1 MSRTRKG
8 ATPVPAFIAALPP
21 ERRSEFERVRDVLC
35 RAMPVGYEED
45 VVKGMLVYQVPL
57 SKYPDTYNGH
67 ASWYVALASEKSY
80 MSLHL
85 MSIYASPL
93 LLKQLTDGFRA
104 AGKTLNMGKAC
115 VRFQN
120 AEDLAL
126 DVIADIVARITPERW
141 IEIARAAQRR

>member
-1 MSRTRKG
+1 MLST
-8 ATPVPAFIAALPP
+8 AAFT
-21 ERRSEFERVRDVLC
+21 ER
-35 RAMPVGYEED
+35 
-45 VVKGMLVYQVPL
+45 VPL

-67 ASWYVALASEKSY
+67 ASWYVALSSEKSY

-104 AGKTLNMGKAC
+104 AGKTLDMGKAC
-115 VRFQN
+115 VRFQK

-126 DVIADIVARITPERW
+126 DVIANIVARITPERW